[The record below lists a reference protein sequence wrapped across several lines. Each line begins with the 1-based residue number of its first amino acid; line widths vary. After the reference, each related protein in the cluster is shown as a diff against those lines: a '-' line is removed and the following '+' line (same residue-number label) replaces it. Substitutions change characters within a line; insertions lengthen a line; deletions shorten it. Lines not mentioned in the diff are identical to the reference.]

1 MVNAILNGCNGAM
14 GRVITDIVSKDDGI
28 RIVAGVDVNP
38 LKLADYEVYETLDQ
52 CPAADVV
59 IDFSSAKAT
68 DGVVAYCEK
77 TKTPVVLCTTGLSE
91 EQLERV
97 KALGETTAVL
107 RSANMSLGV
116 NLLFKIL
123 KQAAPVLAEA
133 GFDIEI
139 LEKHHNQKVDAPSGT
154 ALALADAV
162 NESLGNE
169 YHYKYDRTA
178 ERVKR
183 DKKEIGIQA
192 IRGGSIVGEHD
203 VIFAGQDEVVTFQH
217 TAYSKAIFARRSP
230 GSQIPG
236 RKSSGHVRHG
246 RCDRLIHILLSF
258 VHTKAERK
266 EDFLLWKR
274 SDGSLLALCWL
285 LLSVRPLPAEE
296 MIPMEAPQDKAPD
309 GRSLPRLPEA
319 GPQRRCPDLGH
330 RR

>member
-1 MVNAILNGCNGAM
+1 M
-14 GRVITDIVSKDDGI
+14 
-28 RIVAGVDVNP
+28 
-38 LKLADYEVYETLDQ
+38 
-52 CPAADVV
+52 
-59 IDFSSAKAT
+59 
-68 DGVVAYCEK
+68 
-77 TKTPVVLCTTGLSE
+77 
-91 EQLERV
+91 
-97 KALGETTAVL
+97 
-107 RSANMSLGV
+107 
-116 NLLFKIL
+116 
-123 KQAAPVLAEA
+123 LAEA

-217 TAYSKAIFARRSP
+217 TAYSKAYLCQGRSP

-266 EDFLLWKR
+266 EIFYYGKDQTDHFWHYA
-274 SDGSLLALCWL
+274 GCCCLC
-285 LLSVRPLPAEE
+285 
-296 MIPMEAPQDKAPD
+296 
-309 GRSLPRLPEA
+309 GRCLRKK
-319 GPQRRCPDLGH
+319 
-330 RR
+330 